1 MEGEVLNMAYE
12 TKVLLA
18 QIAQYA
24 IVTRSKLM
32 YKYICKIANVE
43 GLILKPYDEAIA
55 EIESDNE

>member
-1 MEGEVLNMAYE
+1 MKERVLNMAYE

-18 QIAQYA
+18 QMAEYA

-43 GLILKPYDEAIA
+43 GPILKPYDEAIA
-55 EIESDNE
+55 EAESDE